1 MLSWLSS
8 PSSRRLLLAS
18 LLVATTVSTAA
29 QAAPKGAPS
38 KPASTHPSTD
48 ADKDQDKDK
57 PSASTAKKAETK
69 PEPVLENVI
78 TASPEDLVNKPQE
91 YLGKNVKLNANFFAW
106 SNLALDYKP
115 AFRSSKTHLSFLIL
129 KPNGHIP
136 LSELK
141 LAIMIPKEKDSEA
154 GVFATL
160 KDGDQVEMVG
170 KVFSTA
176 LDDPWVEVFKLKKI
190 GGSSDDKDK
199 DKDKKSA
206 SAGDKD
212 DKSKDDKSKDD
223 KSSDSKSG
231 DSKSSSDKPGSPAK
245 PDKPDSTEAK

>member
-1 MLSWLSS
+1 MLSRLSS
-8 PSSRRLLLAS
+8 ASLRRLLLAS
-18 LLVATTVSTAA
+18 LLVATTAWTAA
-29 QAAPKGAPS
+29 QAAPKGAPV
-38 KPASTHPSTD
+38 KPATAHPSTE
-48 ADKDQDKDK
+48 ADKDKEKDK
-57 PSASTAKKAETK
+57 PSASAAKKTETK

-199 DKDKKSA
+199 DKKTA

-212 DKSKDDKSKDD
+212 DKTKDAKDDKSKDEKPKDD
-223 KSSDSKSG
+223 KSA
-231 DSKSSSDKPGSPAK
+231 DSKSSTDKSGSSGKSDKA
-245 PDKPDSTEAK
+245 D

>member
-1 MLSWLSS
+1 MLSRLSS
-8 PSSRRLLLAS
+8 ASLRRLLLAS
-18 LLVATTVSTAA
+18 LLVATTASTAA
-29 QAAPKGAPS
+29 EAAPKGAPA
-38 KPASTHPSTD
+38 KPASAHPSTE
-48 ADKDQDKDK
+48 ADKDKEKDK
-57 PSASTAKKAETK
+57 PSTSAAKKPEAK

-78 TASPEDLVNKPQE
+78 TASPEDLVSKPQE

-199 DKDKKSA
+199 DKKTA
-206 SAGDKD
+206 SAGDKDDKKDGKD

-223 KSSDSKSG
+223 KSSDSKSST
-231 DSKSSSDKPGSPAK
+231 DKSGGSGKSDKA
-245 PDKPDSTEAK
+245 D